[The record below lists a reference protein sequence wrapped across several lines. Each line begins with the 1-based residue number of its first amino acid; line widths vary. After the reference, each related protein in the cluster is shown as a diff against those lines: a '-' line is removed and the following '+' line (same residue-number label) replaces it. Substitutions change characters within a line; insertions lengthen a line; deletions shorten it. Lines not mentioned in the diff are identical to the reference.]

1 MGNLRFK
8 HNPRVW
14 FQSLGDEV
22 ELLAHCAV
30 DGIFVSKII
39 YHLGCSF
46 KDKIYIS
53 LQVGLLAKELLLLD
67 LADEVSKFFKQLLS
81 SFLLF
86 FNVCASDV

>member
-1 MGNLRFK
+1 MGDWRFE

-22 ELLAHCAV
+22 EHIAHCAV
-30 DGIFVSKII
+30 DKIFVSKAI
-39 YHLGCSF
+39 YHLGCPF

-86 FNVCASDV
+86 F